1 MARVVARI
9 DAKIIE
15 TKIIQILTKVL
26 KISHTKNKITIKM
39 IPIVSSQ
46 INNTTITKTIIP
58 SVEEVTRVREVVG
71 VVDIVTTL
79 SVIFLIRTVNT
90 QHKILCKITMKII
103 NKMTIKSS
111 PNSKMKISKLLKI
124 VGAVVIAAVV
134 VAVERITLTIKEEVT
149 TIKRI

>member
-26 KISHTKNKITIKM
+26 KISHTKNQITIKM
-39 IPIVSSQ
+39 IPIVISQ

-90 QHKILCKITMKII
+90 QHKILCKIMMRII
-103 NKMTIKSS
+103 SKMTIKSS
-111 PNSKMKISKLLKI
+111 PNSEMKISKLLKI
-124 VGAVVIAAVV
+124 VGVVGIAVVV

>member
-26 KISHTKNKITIKM
+26 KISHTKNQITIKM
-39 IPIVSSQ
+39 IPIVISQ

-58 SVEEVTRVREVVG
+58 SVEEVTRVREVVD

-90 QHKILCKITMKII
+90 QHKILCKIMMRII
-103 NKMTIKSS
+103 NKMTIRSS

-124 VGAVVIAAVV
+124 VGVVGIAAVV

>member
-26 KISHTKNKITIKM
+26 KISHTKNQITIKM
-39 IPIVSSQ
+39 IPIVISQ

-111 PNSKMKISKLLKI
+111 PNSKMKISKLPKI

>member
-26 KISHTKNKITIKM
+26 KISHTKNQIAIKM
-39 IPIVSSQ
+39 IPIVISQ
-46 INNTTITKTIIP
+46 INNTTITKTIIH
-58 SVEEVTRVREVVG
+58 SVEEVTSVREVVG

-90 QHKILCKITMKII
+90 QQKILCKIMMKII

-124 VGAVVIAAVV
+124 VGVVGIAVVV